1 MSSLQDAE
9 AHLEEMEKAAL
20 SMIKELNATLSPK
33 KKRKSKPKP
42 KPFVRWR
49 KRDKDGNIV
58 AQRRKSPSSNSCAK
72 RVRSSTPSVPEGV
85 SAQMPDDQEEGLENA
100 LKELES
106 LLSVSHDDTDVV
118 IDAST
123 PTTASDWKT
132 RNIFS
137 SERWKE
143 ARQQLVDNMLRANCI
158 KPQLCQRCLKKD
170 ATIRCAE
177 CMPMQYYCCDC
188 DISHHQSQA
197 LHNRASRIHGF
208 HKPLPPTVVV
218 KDDADGHY
226 SHHICVRILPMEMPD
241 HICECPPESLN
252 VVPGRPIVFINMK
265 GRYDLNLP
273 ELRCGSCCASWKPE
287 LKDVQVSG
295 YWPAT
300 INFYTLYDV
309 AIFQGFKEMK
319 LVAPGNSRLS
329 FMRMLDAQTTE
340 CGRTGKVCSDTFY
353 KSFMEWV
360 ISSYEVN
367 KLCSEQPF
375 ICPACCP
382 QMLAVSVDGNRKHYR
397 FKKDGCTDEAGYFEG
412 VLLCKDDEV
421 AAFVEDIQR
430 RTKHVPGKGVCGRS
444 QLNAAKETSKRSSS
458 SLDEQGIEVAVCR
471 HGIILR
477 ALNMFRGEIF
487 AYPMFLQKEVSAI
500 SPPTFFC
507 MDVICKYW
515 PYISRI
521 CEAYPEYHHLTT
533 MKPFLSV
540 LHAKAHDKMGRRK
553 SGWSW
558 FHLGRG
564 GGNGQLLPLQDCH
577 KHQVYGK
584 RSPHRHADCPD
595 HGLAQKEGEKHVQY
609 LMLQIS

>member
-1 MSSLQDAE
+1 
-9 AHLEEMEKAAL
+9 
-20 SMIKELNATLSPK
+20 
-33 KKRKSKPKP
+33 
-42 KPFVRWR
+42 
-49 KRDKDGNIV
+49 
-58 AQRRKSPSSNSCAK
+58 
-72 RVRSSTPSVPEGV
+72 
-85 SAQMPDDQEEGLENA
+85 
-100 LKELES
+100 
-106 LLSVSHDDTDVV
+106 
-118 IDAST
+118 
-123 PTTASDWKT
+123 
-132 RNIFS
+132 
-137 SERWKE
+137 
-143 ARQQLVDNMLRANCI
+143 
-158 KPQLCQRCLKKD
+158 
-170 ATIRCAE
+170 
-177 CMPMQYYCCDC
+177 
-188 DISHHQSQA
+188 
-197 LHNRASRIHGF
+197 
-208 HKPLPPTVVV
+208 
-218 KDDADGHY
+218 
-226 SHHICVRILPMEMPD
+226 
-241 HICECPPESLN
+241 
-252 VVPGRPIVFINMK
+252 
-265 GRYDLNLP
+265 
-273 ELRCGSCCASWKPE
+273 
-287 LKDVQVSG
+287 
-295 YWPAT
+295 
-300 INFYTLYDV
+300 
-309 AIFQGFKEMK
+309 MK

-584 RSPHRHADCPD
+584 RRFHKTQRDLQRERQSLEAIKEDLSLNDETVRQWVTDVQDWAEHDSPAGSSDSLLEVRRRIEENSLGLRQRRARLYSHTDTNSGRSVIRSRMWRERNQLEVHVAQHDEMVQPQQQIGAVENLLNAGYIFPWLLPPSDGIDFLAKKKVFDNVMHVKRLEEEVKILATEVRQHWEYLKKREHDLSGLFTSIEGSHRS
-595 HGLAQKEGEKHVQY
+595 LSKEGLQGLQGELKCKLFQQRSQLALVRQKY
-609 LMLQIS
+609 LELIKAGLQGSMLDLVWGEEPEESEEQALRSANESSSDEEDIDMQGLDSGQQIPEEDVVDP